1 MSNQLV
7 ELKSLVMTSKDNNE
21 IVERLKTFLEKQQKE
36 KRVNW
41 QMLACYLDGKIF
53 EFIQANKDNELVMKF
68 ATELVEGTFYRP
80 LMSDVGYG
88 GTRFFPLHFTL
99 HAILI
104 KWGLPPLAAGYL
116 LTLFAMFLMFSRS
129 VSGRRGGRN
138 SYLSKFE
145 YKFVFNLDENF

>member
-68 ATELVEGTFYRP
+68 AT
-80 LMSDVGYG
+80 
-88 GTRFFPLHFTL
+88 
-99 HAILI
+99 
-104 KWGLPPLAAGYL
+104 
-116 LTLFAMFLMFSRS
+116 
-129 VSGRRGGRN
+129 
-138 SYLSKFE
+138 
-145 YKFVFNLDENF
+145 